1 MNYINTLQFAQ
12 QQDKEDVL
20 SKFRDR
26 FLFPKMNGKDVLY
39 FCGNSLGLQPKTA
52 KDYLNTE
59 LEDWAKYGVEG
70 HFEATH
76 PWFSYNEPFLEPVAR
91 LVGALPSEVAVMNSL
106 TVNLHLLMVSFYRP
120 TKDRFKI
127 ICEDDAFPSD
137 HYALSSQIK
146 FHGFNPNEALIKLKP
161 REGEFTLRTEDILH
175 EITKQGNSLALVM
188 LGGVNYYTGQAFDMN
203 TITEATHNAG
213 AIAGYDLAHAVGNI
227 KLNLHDWDVDFACWC
242 GYKYLN
248 SGPGGVSGVFIN
260 DKHGD
265 NPALPR
271 FAGWWGNDPTTRFKM
286 SKDFIPAMGASGWQL
301 SNAPVF
307 AMAVHRASLEL
318 FDEAKMDNLVEK
330 SIKLTGFLEFIINE
344 INKLTENNTINI
356 ITPSD
361 TQQRGCQLSLIIAK
375 NGKQLHKNLT
385 SKGVIADWREPNVI
399 RLAPVPLYN
408 SFEDVYRFGEIL
420 KEEILKG

>member
-1 MNYINTLQFAQ
+1 
-12 QQDKEDVL
+12 
-20 SKFRDR
+20 
-26 FLFPKMNGKDVLY
+26 
-39 FCGNSLGLQPKTA
+39 
-52 KDYLNTE
+52 
-59 LEDWAKYGVEG
+59 
-70 HFEATH
+70 
-76 PWFSYNEPFLEPVAR
+76 
-91 LVGALPSEVAVMNSL
+91 LVGALPSEVAIMNSL

-137 HYALSSQIK
+137 HYALSFQIK
-146 FHGFNPNEALIKLKP
+146 FHGFNPDEALIKLKP
-161 REGEFTLRTEDILH
+161 REGEYTLRTEDILD
-175 EITKQGNSLALVM
+175 EITKHGNTLALVM
-188 LGGVNYYTGQAFDMN
+188 LGGVNYYTGQAFDMK
-203 TITEATHNAG
+203 TITEATHKAG

-227 KLNLHDWDVDFACWC
+227 NLNLHDWDVDFACWC

-260 DKHGD
+260 EKHGD
-265 NPALPR
+265 NHNLPR
-271 FAGWWGNDPTTRFKM
+271 FAGWWGNDPSTRFKM
-286 SKDFIPAMGASGWQL
+286 SKDFIPAKGASGWQL

-318 FDEAKMDNLVEK
+318 FDEAGIDNLTDK
-330 SIKLTGFLEFIINE
+330 SKKLTGYLEFIINE
-344 INKLTENNTINI
+344 INQNTKNNTITI

-375 NGKQLHKNLT
+375 NGKQIHKNLT
-385 SKGVIADWREPNVI
+385 SKGIIADWREPNVI

-420 KEEILKG
+420 KEKI